1 MREAARHFR
10 GLPSTGGREWKAGQV
25 GVYHVI
31 RIVDLA
37 VANEEDAGAR
47 DVHLVERTSTVGGMT
62 QFAEPILHVDM
73 DSFFVEVERL
83 DDPELIGRP
92 VAVGGTGARGV
103 VASASYEARAFGV
116 HSAMPVGEAR
126 RRCPGLLIVNGSH
139 GRYGAVSAEIFDIM
153 RSFTPLVEGISIDEA
168 FLDVSGL
175 RLHYP
180 SAEDIGAQIRSAI
193 RDQIGIPS
201 SVGIAANKFVAK
213 LASKHAKPD
222 GMLRIEKG
230 TELDFLHPLD
240 VGELWGVGEATGRTL
255 GDLGIRTIGDL
266 ADAPP
271 SLLEHRIGKAAAQHL
286 SALAHARDPRA
297 VEGGTPTRSVS
308 SEGTFARDLR
318 DRDAIERETLRM
330 CDQVAARLAK
340 ARVAGHTIT
349 LKVRFSDFT
358 TISRSSRHSEPVA
371 STADLWATTR
381 MLIDRAAIGARS
393 VRLLGVAVSDLV
405 DVERTRQLA
414 LGRERADAA
423 ADAVDGVRERFGAG
437 AVMPARVAPRPRGP
451 DRSGLDEI

>member
-1 MREAARHFR
+1 
-10 GLPSTGGREWKAGQV
+10 
-25 GVYHVI
+25 
-31 RIVDLA
+31 
-37 VANEEDAGAR
+37 
-47 DVHLVERTSTVGGMT
+47 MT
-62 QFAEPILHVDM
+62 EFAEPILHVDM

-83 DDPELIGRP
+83 DDPDLIGKP

-103 VASASYEARAFGV
+103 VASASYEARGFGV
-116 HSAMPVGEAR
+116 RSAMPVGEAR
-126 RRCPGLLIVNGSH
+126 RRCPDLMIVNTSH
-139 GRYGAVSAEIFDIM
+139 GRYGAVSADIFDIM

-180 SAEDIGAQIRSAI
+180 SAEAVGALIRATI
-193 RDQIGIPS
+193 KDQIGIPS

-213 LASKHAKPD
+213 LASKHAKPN

-230 TELDFLHPLD
+230 AELDFLRPLD
-240 VGELWGVGEATGRTL
+240 VGELWGVGEATDRML

-271 SLLEHRIGKAAAQHL
+271 SLLEHRIGKSAAQHL
-286 SALAHARDPRA
+286 SALAHARDPRG
-297 VEGGTPTRSVS
+297 VEAGAPVRSIS

-318 DRDAIERETLRM
+318 DRDVIERETLRM

-358 TISRSSRHSEPVA
+358 TISRSSRHPEPVS
-371 STADLWATTR
+371 STADIWATTR
-381 MLIDRAAIGARS
+381 MLIDRATIGTRS

-405 DVERTRQLA
+405 DVEGIRQMV

-437 AVMPARVAPRPRGP
+437 AVMPARVVPRPRDP
-451 DRSGLDEI
+451 NRSGHNEI

>member
-1 MREAARHFR
+1 MPR
-10 GLPSTGGREWKAGQV
+10 
-25 GVYHVI
+25 
-31 RIVDLA
+31 
-37 VANEEDAGAR
+37 
-47 DVHLVERTSTVGGMT
+47 
-62 QFAEPILHVDM
+62 FAEPILHVDM

-83 DDPELIGRP
+83 DNPDLVGKP
-92 VAVGGTGARGV
+92 VAVGGTGGRGV
-103 VASASYEARAFGV
+103 VASASYEARSFGV
-116 HSAMPVGEAR
+116 RSAMPVGEAR
-126 RRCPGLLIVNGSH
+126 RRCPGLVIVNTSH
-139 GRYGAVSAEIFDIM
+139 GRYGAVSADIFDIM

-175 RLHYP
+175 RLHYG
-180 SAEDIGAQIRSAI
+180 SVEDIGAQIRATI
-193 RDQIGIPS
+193 RDQVGIPA

-222 GMLRIEKG
+222 GMLRIAAG

-240 VGELWGVGEATGRTL
+240 VGELWGVGEATDRSL

-266 ADAPP
+266 AEAPL
-271 SLLEHRIGKAAAQHL
+271 SLLEHRIGGASARHL
-286 SALAHARDPRA
+286 NALAHARDPRA
-297 VEGGTPTRSVS
+297 VEGGTPTRSIS

-318 DRDAIERETLRM
+318 DRDMIERETLRM

-349 LKVRFSDFT
+349 LKVRFSDFA
-358 TISRSSRHSEPVA
+358 TISRSSRHSDPIG
-371 STADLWATTR
+371 STAEIWKTAR

-405 DVERTRQLA
+405 DVEGTRQML

-423 ADAVDGVRERFGAG
+423 AEAVDGVRERFGAG
-437 AVMPARVAPRPRGP
+437 AVMPARVVPRPGDSDSGGRG
-451 DRSGLDEI
+451 EM